1 MSTHLRRRTAIVGC
15 AQTEF
20 TTNSGQSAARLATRA
35 SILALADAG
44 IGSHEVDGIVTYP
57 HGPRADD
64 IISALSLPDVR
75 FSASLQMGGASSVA
89 ALHLASVAIAAGEAD
104 VVLAFVARN
113 GRSEAPVH
121 DRAVQVTAGSQYR
134 IGLEIPLGMNVPAQ
148 WYALLCRRH
157 MHEFGTSRRALGSV
171 AVAMRK
177 HAQLNP
183 HAQMYGRPLTLD
195 EYYDSPFVADPYK
208 LLDCCLE
215 TDGASAVIV
224 TSIERARSCR
234 WPPVV
239 IAGVAQGRPDS
250 PDDISGRQ
258 DFLGTG
264 LRKAAPRAFRMADV
278 TPKDVKVAM
287 IYDCFTF
294 EVIHQL
300 EEAGFCPHGDGGPF
314 VEEGNIELGS
324 TLPVNPHGGL
334 MSEGHMAGMNHV
346 VEAVRQLRGSC
357 GARQVPDADVV
368 AVTGWGDLGD
378 GAMAILT
385 N

>member
-1 MSTHLRRRTAIVGC
+1 MRSRAAIVGVG
-15 AQTEF
+15 QTEF
-20 TTNSGQSAARLATRA
+20 SSNSRQSAARLATRA
-35 SILALADAG
+35 TLLALADAG
-44 IGSHEVDGIVTYP
+44 LSSDEIDGIVTFP

-64 IISALSLPDVR
+64 IISDLGLPDVR

-89 ALHLASVAIAAGEAD
+89 ALHVALVAIAAGEAD

-121 DRAVQVTAGSQYR
+121 DRAVRVTAGSQYR
-134 IGLEIPLGMNVPAQ
+134 LGLEIPLGMNVPAQ

-157 MHEFGTSRRALGSV
+157 MHEFGTSRAALGSV

-183 HAQMYGRPLTLD
+183 QAQMYGRPLTMAQYH
-195 EYYDSPFVADPYK
+195 ESPFIADPYK

-215 TDGASAVIV
+215 TDGASAVLI
-224 TSIERARSCR
+224 TSAERARSGP
-234 WPPVV
+234 WPPAI

-250 PDDISGRQ
+250 PDDISGRH
-258 DFLGTG
+258 DLLATG
-264 LRKAAPRAFRMADV
+264 LRKAAPRAFRMAGV
-278 TPKDVKVAM
+278 TPKDVDAAM

-300 EEAGFCPHGDGGPF
+300 EEAGFCPLGEGGPF

-334 MSEGHMAGMNHV
+334 MSEGHMAGMNHI
-346 VEAVRQLRGSC
+346 VEAVRQLRGVC
-357 GARQVPDADVV
+357 GARQVQGAGVI

-378 GAMAILT
+378 GALAILT